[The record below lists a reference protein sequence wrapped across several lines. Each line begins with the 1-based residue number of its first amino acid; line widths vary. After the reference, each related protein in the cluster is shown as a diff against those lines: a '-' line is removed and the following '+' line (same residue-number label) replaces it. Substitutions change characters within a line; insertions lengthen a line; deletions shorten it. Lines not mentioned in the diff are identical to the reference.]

1 MKVQLSKRIARFGLI
16 GGRPHAAIAL
26 ASLVVVL
33 TASDVGPR
41 AAEPFSV
48 QQPSIHMPAA
58 ARGPSA
64 KKKCVRLTRSRNRE
78 ALVNT
83 CTECRTVK
91 VQRTRRGNGFPSLR
105 TLTVQ
110 KLSRFDLNFRG
121 PGRSR
126 VLSDLP
132 CRGETKATTTAKN
145 AQCVRLVEPRGRKL
159 VLYNQCNS
167 CRAVGVE
174 TRALAGSG
182 ARQSYTLKANS
193 YIPTPWLKPKA
204 SRIIFDRPCG

>member
-1 MKVQLSKRIARFGLI
+1 MKNHRPKRIALVEPIRGGLRI
-16 GGRPHAAIAL
+16 GIAL
-26 ASLVVVL
+26 ATLIVAV
-33 TASDVGPR
+33 TAPDARPQ

-48 QQPSIHMPAA
+48 LRPSIQ
-58 ARGPSA
+58 GPTA
-64 KKKCVRLTRSRNRE
+64 PRVPVANKKCVRLTSSRNRE

-83 CTECRTVK
+83 CAECRTVK

-110 KLSRFDLNFRG
+110 KRSRFDLNFKG

-132 CRGETKATTTAKN
+132 CRGETTTAAN
-145 AQCVRLVEPRGRKL
+145 SQCVRLVEPQGRKP
-159 VLYNQCNS
+159 VLLNQCNS

-174 TRALAGSG
+174 TKALAGSG
-182 ARQSYTLKANS
+182 ARQTYTLKANS

-204 SRIIFDRPCG
+204 SRVIFDRPCR